1 MPDWLLQLHASI
13 MDADRIPALAAAI
26 FITMVIGMITGSVAG
41 NANPFIWGLVN
52 LFLGKLG
59 DRMDKLNR
67 KSADLMFRGFLL
79 TIFALFFIL
88 VCSRIILR
96 LSIVFPYMEM
106 LVLCLCLSSGA
117 IWFALLRLYFALE
130 QQGKAKGA
138 FYAVSRSTRIDLNS
152 TDDFGIT
159 RVAMG
164 YAATG
169 FNKGLVAP
177 SIWYLIGGLPA
188 VLVYSVLAAL
198 AWRFGKC
205 GFSKGFGKVP
215 MALEKLMGYVPAL
228 VTGALFTLA
237 SAITPTAKLGKSLAR
252 WWQAKDIAPYEE
264 DGIAVSALAW
274 PLEVSLGGAVQD
286 ISGSALQKSWVGAE
300 GSTAKISHK
309 HLKRAIFLNV
319 IAHFLFILAL
329 LAAYIYAGKAL

>member
-1 MPDWLLQLHASI
+1 
-13 MDADRIPALAAAI
+13 MDADRIPELVAAI
-26 FITMVIGMITGSVAG
+26 FLTMVIGMITGPVSG
-41 NANPFIWGLVN
+41 NANPFVWSFVD

-59 DRMDKLNR
+59 DKMDKASR
-67 KSADLMFRGFLL
+67 KPADLMFRGFLL
-79 TIFALFFIL
+79 TAFALFFVLI
-88 VCSRIILR
+88 CSRIIGH
-96 LSIVFPYMEM
+96 LSEIYSYTEFFI
-106 LVLCLCLSSGA
+106 LCLCLSSGA

-130 QQGKAKGA
+130 KQGQAKGA
-138 FYAVSRSTRIDLNS
+138 FYAISCSTRIDLNS

-188 VLVYSVLAAL
+188 ALIYSVLAAL

-205 GFSKGFGKVP
+205 GFTRGFGKVP
-215 MALEKLMGYVPAL
+215 LALEKLMGYVPAL
-228 VTGALFTLA
+228 ATGVLFTLA
-237 SAITPTAKLGKSLAR
+237 SAITPTAKIGKSLAR
-252 WWQAKDIAPYEE
+252 WWQAKDITSYDE

-286 ISGSALQKSWVGAE
+286 ISGSALQKSWIGAE